1 MSARRRI
8 AVMIDAVYAPE
19 VYISVWLISVTW
31 TPRRSSA
38 SRSGSLKCSAQFGW
52 LPHGSGT
59 AVSGRPTC
67 SANSSGK
74 PAGTRRSR
82 S

>member
-1 MSARRRI
+1 MTICS
-8 AVMIDAVYAPE
+8 VYAPE
-19 VYISVWLISVTW
+19 VYIWVWLISVTR
-31 TPRRSSA
+31 TPSRASD

-52 LPHGSGT
+52 RPQGSGT
-59 AVSGRPTC
+59 AVSGRPMC
-67 SANSSGK
+67 SANDSGK